1 MPAQITNYQCP
12 ACTGPLQ
19 FSAETGK
26 LACEYCGSS
35 FAVAEI
41 EALYAEKEEKAAEA
55 HAAAEAKAGEE
66 HWDTSELTEDWGA
79 DAEGMKTFSCPSCG
93 AELIC
98 EATTAA
104 TACPYCGNPT
114 IVPGQFRGALKPEFV
129 LPFRVEKEQAV
140 ASLKKH
146 YEGKVFLPK
155 AFKSE
160 NQLEKI
166 QGVYVPFWLFDG
178 EAEGSAEYSATKIY
192 RRRTGDEEITTT
204 EYYSVHR
211 SGQMAF
217 EKVPVDA
224 SQKMPD
230 DYMDSIEPFDY
241 GDLQPFSTA
250 YMPGYLAD
258 KYDVAVED
266 CQERA
271 DRRCSDTLE
280 DALRDT
286 VIGYDTV
293 SVQDRNICVRRGK
306 VHYAMLPVWML
317 TTKWN
322 GKNYLFAVNGQT
334 GRVAGNLPVSGGK
347 VAAMFAAVAAG
358 VSALAAVIAM
368 ML

>member
-26 LACEYCGSS
+26 LTCEYCDSS
-35 FAVAEI
+35 FEVAEI
-41 EALYAEKEEKAAEA
+41 EALYAEKDEKAADA
-55 HAAAEAKAGEE
+55 HNAAETKAEE
-66 HWDTSELTEDWGA
+66 SGWDTSELTEDWGT
-79 DAEGMKTFSCPSCG
+79 DSDGMKTFSCPSCG

-104 TACPYCGNPT
+104 TSCPYCGNPS
-114 IVPGQFRGALKPEFV
+114 IVPGQFHGALKPEFV

-140 ASLKKH
+140 AALKKH
-146 YEGKVFLPK
+146 YEKKVFLPGS
-155 AFKSE
+155 FRSE
-160 NQLEKI
+160 NQMEKI

-178 EAEGSAEYSATKIY
+178 EAEGSAEYSATKVY
-192 RRRTGDEEITTT
+192 RRRTRDEEITTT

-211 SGQMAF
+211 SGRMSF

-224 SQKMPD
+224 SKKMPD
-230 DYMDSIEPFDY
+230 EYMDSIEPYDY
-241 GDLQPFSTA
+241 GDLQPFSAA

-258 KYDVAVED
+258 KFDVTVED

-358 VSALAAVIAM
+358 VSVLAAAIAM
-368 ML
+368 LL